1 MSTVLQALQQLEG
14 KLAPADAT
22 AWTAED
28 RRWRWWTA
36 GGVAAGILM
45 VGIAAVV
52 FFSSHSGPAPVARV
66 PTAPAPV
73 APPVA
78 LAPSPPPP
86 VSARGVP
93 KLPTA
98 VPVVKPAPPRPAAP
112 PVPRE
117 PAATTAAPPVQVQAP
132 QPAVTPRRT
141 EPVRAGNEPRIQV
154 GAIRYSQAP
163 PERTVALA
171 IDGGTPLTL
180 HQGEST
186 GDLEVQLILPDGVYV
201 RRGGHVW
208 MVSADR

>member
-1 MSTVLQALQQLEG
+1 MSTVLQALQELEG
-14 KLAPADAT
+14 KIAPADAT

-28 RRWRWWTA
+28 RRWRWGTA
-36 GGVAAGILM
+36 GGVAAGILV

-78 LAPSPPPP
+78 LAPPPPPP

-93 KLPTA
+93 KLPTP
-98 VPVVKPAPPRPAAP
+98 VPVVKSAPPRPAAA

-117 PAATTAAPPVQVQAP
+117 PAATTAAPPVQAP
-132 QPAVTPRRT
+132 PPAATPRRT
-141 EPVRAGNEPRIQV
+141 EPAVRAGNEPRIQV

-163 PERTVALA
+163 PERTVTLA

>member
-52 FFSSHSGPAPVARV
+52 VFSSHSGPAPVARV
-66 PTAPAPV
+66 PTAPVPV
-73 APPVA
+73 APSVA
-78 LAPSPPPP
+78 LAPPPPPP

-98 VPVVKPAPPRPAAP
+98 VPVVKPAPPRPAAA

-163 PERTVALA
+163 PERTVTLA

>member
-1 MSTVLQALQQLEG
+1 VSTVLQALQELEG
-14 KLAPADAT
+14 KIAPADAT

-66 PTAPAPV
+66 PTAPVPV
-73 APPVA
+73 APSVA
-78 LAPSPPPP
+78 LAPPPPPP

-93 KLPTA
+93 KLPTP
-98 VPVVKPAPPRPAAP
+98 VPVVKPPPPRPAAA

-117 PAATTAAPPVQVQAP
+117 PAATTAAPPVQAP
-132 QPAVTPRRT
+132 PPAATPRRT
-141 EPVRAGNEPRIQV
+141 EPAVRAGNEPRIQV

-163 PERTVALA
+163 PERTVTLA

>member
-1 MSTVLQALQQLEG
+1 MALVDGRRRRGRDPHGGHRGRRVLLVALRPSARRSRSYRAG
-14 KLAPADAT
+14 ARRT
-22 AWTAED
+22 A
-28 RRWRWWTA
+28 
-36 GGVAAGILM
+36 
-45 VGIAAVV
+45 
-52 FFSSHSGPAPVARV
+52 
-66 PTAPAPV
+66 
-73 APPVA
+73 VA
-78 LAPSPPPP
+78 LAPPPPPP

-93 KLPTA
+93 KLPTP
-98 VPVVKPAPPRPAAP
+98 VPVVKPPPPRPAAA

-117 PAATTAAPPVQVQAP
+117 PAATTAAPPVQAP
-132 QPAVTPRRT
+132 PPAATPRRT
-141 EPVRAGNEPRIQV
+141 EPAVRAGNEPRIQV

-163 PERTVALA
+163 PERTVTLA

>member
-1 MSTVLQALQQLEG
+1 AADAHRSLRRGRRLSAAAARRRHIVSTVLQALQELEG
-14 KLAPADAT
+14 KIAPADAT

-28 RRWRWWTA
+28 LRWRWWTA

-78 LAPSPPPP
+78 LALAPPPPPP

-93 KLPTA
+93 KLPTP
-98 VPVVKPAPPRPAAP
+98 VPVVKPPPPRPAAA

-117 PAATTAAPPVQVQAP
+117 PAATTAAPPVQ
-132 QPAVTPRRT
+132 
-141 EPVRAGNEPRIQV
+141 
-154 GAIRYSQAP
+154 AP
-163 PERTVALA
+163 P
-171 IDGGTPLTL
+171 
-180 HQGEST
+180 
-186 GDLEVQLILPDGVYV
+186 
-201 RRGGHVW
+201 
-208 MVSADR
+208 